1 MGNLVK
7 EVITVMVNGWKRVRL
22 IVKKLHLEQ
31 EDKAEKEMQERQP
44 QKLLQQEDQDNFDQQ
59 HSNKLK
65 RGDSIVL
72 RLRKHRRSTQSLPSD
87 FNVRFDGVSEK
98 VFSVINPQLK

>member
-44 QKLLQQEDQDNFDQQ
+44 QKLHQQEDQDNSDQQ

-87 FNVRFDGVSEK
+87 CNVRFDGVSEK
-98 VFSVINPQLK
+98 VVSANNPQLN

>member
-72 RLRKHRRSTQSLPSD
+72 RLKKHRRSTQSLQAYSGGD
-87 FNVRFDGVSEK
+87 LRRSF
-98 VFSVINPQLK
+98 

>member
-1 MGNLVK
+1 
-7 EVITVMVNGWKRVRL
+7 MVNGWKRVRL
-22 IVKKLHLEQ
+22 IVKKLQLEQ
-31 EDKAEKEMQERQP
+31 EDRAEKEMQERQP
-44 QKLLQQEDQDNFDQQ
+44 QKFPQQEDPDNFDQQ

-87 FNVRFDGVSEK
+87 FNIRCNGVSEN
-98 VFSVINPQLK
+98 VVSTNNPQLNRTLAS

>member
-1 MGNLVK
+1 
-7 EVITVMVNGWKRVRL
+7 MVNGWKRVRL
-22 IVKKLHLEQ
+22 IVKKLQLEQ
-31 EDKAEKEMQERQP
+31 ADQPEKEMQDRQP
-44 QKLLQQEDQDNFDQQ
+44 QKLHQDNSDQQ

-65 RGDSIVL
+65 KGDSIVL

-98 VFSVINPQLK
+98 VFSVINPQLN

>member
-1 MGNLVK
+1 M
-7 EVITVMVNGWKRVRL
+7 MVNGWKRVRL
-22 IVKKLHLEQ
+22 IVKKLQLEQ
-31 EDKAEKEMQERQP
+31 ADQAEKEMQDRQP
-44 QKLLQQEDQDNFDQQ
+44 QKLHQQEDQDNSDQQ

-98 VFSVINPQLK
+98 VFSVINPQLN

>member
-1 MGNLVK
+1 
-7 EVITVMVNGWKRVRL
+7 MVNGWKRVRW
-22 IVKKLHLEQ
+22 IVKKLQLDQ
-31 EDKAEKEMQERQP
+31 EDQAEKEMQDRQP
-44 QKLLQQEDQDNFDQQ
+44 QKLHQDNSDQQ

-98 VFSVINPQLK
+98 VFSVINPQLN

>member
-1 MGNLVK
+1 
-7 EVITVMVNGWKRVRL
+7 MVNGWKRVRL

-31 EDKAEKEMQERQP
+31 EDQAEKEIQDRQP
-44 QKLLQQEDQDNFDQQ
+44 QKLHQDNSDQQ

-65 RGDSIVL
+65 KGDSIVL

-98 VFSVINPQLK
+98 VFSVINPQLN